1 LLAVTVLDLK
11 PNPQDTSAFYLE
23 NIYKLQLHADTN
35 PSQPPTEVTP
45 PPFSPQNYVII
56 VNTLWFLSLTI
67 GLTSAMLALMLQQW
81 ARYLR
86 DAQNLGH
93 TPHDTARIHA
103 FFARGVDRLGFSWV
117 SDVMTFLIHTSLF
130 LFFTGLLIYLFN
142 INRTIFYFVVGW
154 IAVAATVYLI
164 ITISPMVW
172 ADSPYYS
179 PFSSWT
185 FRIYGWLLYPVSFSK
200 RLRDHAAKYSLG
212 FSKGIEKMAAE
223 FVSKNSSTFDSLIL
237 NWMLDAHVLTSGE
250 ELGQFFNDIHDF
262 YGSKIVSDSHDIL
275 ATLNPMKFSSVSVAF
290 MKRTFSLPSPLDPN
304 IMNQFKTCLKVAD
317 LANSLGLLDLFSH
330 TEYRKAVQTIDVG
343 KSLSQNARDGK
354 MGSLAQTIIADILV
368 TVSAEDGGDDWIE
381 LAAKQLGESEDA
393 IRENYCQNRN
403 NLLLAN
409 WNLIA
414 TQILNASPSA
424 KSAIAQYM
432 LPSLSGFNIQD
443 TLPELKDRFCEM
455 WNEIIERAKT
465 GDSTDGG
472 VHHFMLF
479 LVSKSFY
486 TLHGPTL
493 FNRWVDPSRY
503 PLCAGPLTHVQSLS
517 DGSPSHHVSVLLGPT
532 AP

>member
-11 PNPQDTSAFYLE
+11 PNFQETSSFYLE

-45 PPFSPQNYVII
+45 PPFSPQKYVII

-81 ARYLR
+81 ARRYLR
-86 DAQNLGH
+86 VAQKLGH
-93 TPHDTARIHA
+93 TPHDVARIRA
-103 FFARGVDRLGFSWV
+103 FFSRGVDRLGFSSV
-117 SDVMTFLIHTSLF
+117 SDVMTLLIHTSLF

-154 IAVAATVYLI
+154 IAVAATAYLI
-164 ITISPMVW
+164 ITITPMVW

-179 PFSSWT
+179 PFSFGT
-185 FRIYGWLLYPVSFSK
+185 FPIYGWLLYPVSFSK

-223 FVSKNSSTFDSLIL
+223 IISNDSSTFDSFIL
-237 NWMLDAHVLTSGE
+237 NWTLDAHVLVKDDQ
-250 ELGQFFNDIHDF
+250 LRQFFNDIHGF

-275 ATLNPMKFSSVSVAF
+275 ATLDSMKFSSVSVAF
-290 MKRTFSLPSPLDPN
+290 MKRTFSLTSLDQT
-304 IMNQFKTCLKVAD
+304 IMDQFKTYLKVAD

-330 TEYRKAVQTIDVG
+330 TEYRKAVQTVDVG
-343 KSLSQNARDGK
+343 QSLSENGK
-354 MGSLAQTIIADILV
+354 MGLLAQTIIADVLV
-368 TVSAEDGGDDWIE
+368 TVSAEDGGDDWIK
-381 LAAKQLGESEDA
+381 LAATQLGELEDV
-393 IRENYCQNRN
+393 ISENYTQNRN

-424 KSAIAQYM
+424 KWSIAQYM
-432 LPSLSGFNIQD
+432 LPSLSGFTIRD
-443 TLPELKDRFCEM
+443 TLPELQDRFCET
-455 WNEIIERAKT
+455 WNEIVERAKT
-465 GDSTDGG
+465 GDSSDGS
-472 VHHFMLF
+472 VLHFMLF
-479 LVSKSFY
+479 LVSECY
-486 TLHGPTL
+486 NALHGPTL
-493 FNRWVDPSRY
+493 FNRWDVSRY
-503 PLCAGPLTHVQSLS
+503 PLCAGPSTHVPPPS
-517 DGSPSHHVSVLLGPT
+517 DGSSSHHVSDPLEPT
-532 AP
+532 IA